1 MYVEVLMCADIWYYV
16 SDVSVYRS
24 FLLDV
29 NLHICTGDKNRN

>member
-1 MYVEVLMCADIWYYV
+1 MCADIWYYV

-29 NLHICTGDKNRN
+29 NLHYICTGDKNRN